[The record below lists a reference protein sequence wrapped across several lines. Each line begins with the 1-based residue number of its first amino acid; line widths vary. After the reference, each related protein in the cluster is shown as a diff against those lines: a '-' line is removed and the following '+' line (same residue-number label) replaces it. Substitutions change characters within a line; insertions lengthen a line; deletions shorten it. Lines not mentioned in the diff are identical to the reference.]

1 MKLKHNKK
9 RNTAFL
15 FESLV
20 RELTKSIVF
29 SKTEKTQKIKT
40 IIKEHFQKGSI
51 LSRELDCFKA
61 LAETFELDTYTAEK
75 LIFQAKKEHESLN
88 DQEIFVE
95 QSRLIKTINSQLSMD
110 VYNNFV
116 PNYRSYATIAQVF
129 SKKTP
134 VKQKVLMERQLLQTM
149 TAPAKEKKD
158 LKPVDTLVLKTF
170 ASSFNDKYDTL
181 LPEQKILLNRFM
193 TLNENSRADFSVY
206 LLEELKRLEQAVTES
221 LEMQDVKNDALMHEA
236 TMKVIKKI
244 QSINLAS
251 ISESSLMTVMKI
263 QNLVREYSND
273 D

>member
-1 MKLKHNKK
+1 
-9 RNTAFL
+9 
-15 FESLV
+15 
-20 RELTKSIVF
+20 
-29 SKTEKTQKIKT
+29 
-40 IIKEHFQKGSI
+40 
-51 LSRELDCFKA
+51 
-61 LAETFELDTYTAEK
+61 
-75 LIFQAKKEHESLN
+75 
-88 DQEIFVE
+88 
-95 QSRLIKTINSQLSMD
+95 MD

-181 LPEQKILLNRFM
+181 LPEQKTLLNRFM